1 MSGPDWRDFPPPRQ
15 RGVSIHGTLIA
26 ALTLIAATAA
36 WLATNTPISL
46 RFTLY
51 IVAAGLAFAPLPVL
65 IYRLYALQRGLYRLD
80 RDKLT
85 ILWGL
90 RSENIPI
97 SDIEWVR
104 PLAALSAPL
113 PLPAFRLPGSIL
125 GYRRA
130 PDLGTVEFLAAET
143 GSLLLVATRKRIF
156 AISPAD
162 PAGFVQDI
170 QNAMEMGSLSPAAA
184 ESVYPSFVVSEAW
197 QSPLT
202 RFLWLA
208 ALFLNVGLLAWV
220 SLLTPSLGSVPMG
233 FLPSGEAGE
242 PVPAAGLI
250 LLPVISIFLSALA
263 WVLGLAFYRNPEQ
276 RPLSQMLWANS
287 VITTILFLIAILFIT
302 STA

>member
-1 MSGPDWRDFPPPRQ
+1 MSGPEWRDFPPPRQ
-15 RGVSIHGTLIA
+15 RGASIHGTLIA
-26 ALTLIAATAA
+26 ALALITATAA
-36 WLATNTPISL
+36 WLATNTPIGL
-46 RFTLY
+46 RFTAY

-65 IYRLYALQRGLYRLD
+65 IYRLYALQRGVYRLD

-90 RSENIPI
+90 RTEQIPI

-143 GSLLLVATRKRIF
+143 GNLLLVATRQRIF
-156 AISPAD
+156 AVSPAD
-162 PAGFVQDI
+162 PAGFVQDL
-170 QNAMEMGSLSPAAA
+170 QNTMEMGSLSPALP
-184 ESVYPSFVVSEAW
+184 ESVYPSFVVSDAW

-208 ALFLNVGLLAWV
+208 ALFLNIGLLAWV
-220 SLLTPSLGSVPMG
+220 SLLTPSLVAVPMG
-233 FLPSGEAGE
+233 FLPSGEAGD

-263 WVLGLAFYRNPEQ
+263 WVLGLAFFRRPEQ
-276 RPLSQMLWANS
+276 RPLSQMLWAGS
-287 VITTILFLIAILFIT
+287 AVTTILFLIAILFIT
-302 STA
+302 SAA